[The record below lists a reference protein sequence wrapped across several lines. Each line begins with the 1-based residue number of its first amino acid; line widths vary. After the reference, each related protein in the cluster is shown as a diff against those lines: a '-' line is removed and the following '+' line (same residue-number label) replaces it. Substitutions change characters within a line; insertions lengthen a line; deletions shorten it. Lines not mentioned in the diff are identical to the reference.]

1 MKLPSGVENTPEI
14 KKRWKTCGSKFKSH
28 TNYAELNMN
37 SFLMLWT
44 INRTDELRGF
54 VQLYRNPK
62 ILIIV
67 KRVLNG
73 STSRLSADATDR

>member
-1 MKLPSGVENTPEI
+1 
-14 KKRWKTCGSKFKSH
+14 
-28 TNYAELNMN
+28 MN

-44 INRTDELRGF
+44 INRTDELREF
-54 VQLYRNPK
+54 VHLYRNPK
-62 ILIIV
+62 ILNIV